1 MTRRQYPDPGP
12 RPINVTPKEI
22 EKWRKAKEL
31 HDCEGFQELD
41 AGLPKGV
48 DATDRVLKASMNDHK
63 KFLDMNNP
71 ATEALKFVLLRNA
84 SDVLYD
90 AEMMRRY
97 LQSISMGQRRAGD
110 GVIDA
115 PHRPSLVV
123 LAEQLV
129 AQGLRGDATAA
140 SAIFDRIEGK
150 TGLRRDDVDP
160 ADPQRQRQSREIVEG
175 VVRAMT
181 ARRQEN
187 AIDVTV
193 EPVEPKLAITKQEE
207 TK

>member
-1 MTRRQYPDPGP
+1 MTRREYPDPGP
-12 RPINVTPKEI
+12 RPTNVTPKEI

-63 KFLDMNNP
+63 KFLEMHNP

-97 LQSISMGQRRAGD
+97 LQSISMGQRRSGD

-115 PHRPSLVV
+115 PHRPSIVV

-140 SAIFDRIEGK
+140 SQIFDRIEGRA
-150 TGLRRDDVDP
+150 GLRRDDVDP

-193 EPVEPKLAITKQEE
+193 EPVEPKLAITKEE